1 MLDIEYLNLP
11 SIPDDLI
18 ESIGSIISK
27 TNHTFHSKNYILH
40 STSNE
45 LNDYLK
51 TIFNFKFVS
60 HYQIIKSEIPIHI
73 DINDRTTAYNYLL
86 AAGGNNVVTAIYD
99 SNYCVIQ
106 SEQIQLKR
114 WHQIN
119 TGKLH
124 GVHGITGLRVGLTIT
139 PNLVAGEGFEP
150 PSSRL

>member
-18 ESIGSIISK
+18 ESVDSIISK
-27 TNHTFHSKNYILH
+27 TSYTFYSKNYILH

-73 DINDRTTAYNYLL
+73 DINDRTTACNYLL
-86 AAGGNNVVTAIYD
+86 AAGGNNVVTTIYD
-99 SNYCVIQ
+99 SNHCIIQ
-106 SEQIQLKR
+106 SEQIQIRK
-114 WHQIN
+114 WHQLN

-139 PNLVAGEGFEP
+139 PK
-150 PSSRL
+150 